1 METVTL
7 EQVEVIERKEKIP
20 MLRSSAIKGLDRMKQ
35 GAESFWEGFKE
46 VAKGIFKW
54 VVIIGAVMFIIF

>member
-7 EQVEVIERKEKIP
+7 DQVEVIERKENTP

-54 VVIIGAVMFIIF
+54 VIIIGAVMFIIF

>member
-1 METVTL
+1 METITID
-7 EQVEVIERKEKIP
+7 QVEVIERKDSTP
-20 MLRSSAIKGLDRMKQ
+20 VHRSSAIRGLDRMKQ